1 MGPAPGVLA
10 ARLTEAGIAI
20 SGRLLTCSLDE
31 CINPRLEFCAELG
44 VPALPSDFSYSWDKF
59 RRRARKRGASTA
71 VAAVPSRD
79 DAVPAPASAPATGRP
94 GKAVAV
100 KRMAVD
106 RQPPTR
112 VSRRKSVLTA
122 NAELSRAQEGMDVD
136 EYR

>member
-1 MGPAPGVLA
+1 MLA

-31 CINPRLEFCAELG
+31 CINPRLKFCAELG
-44 VPALPSDFSYSWDKF
+44 VPALPSDFTYSWDDF
-59 RRRARKRGASTA
+59 RRRARKHGASTA
-71 VAAVPSRD
+71 VAVPSRD
-79 DAVPAPASAPATGRP
+79 DAVPAPASAPATGQP

-100 KRMAVD
+100 KRMADD

-112 VSRRKSVLTA
+112 VSRRKSVPTA
-122 NAELSRAQEGMDVD
+122 NAELSNAQEGMDLD

>member
-1 MGPAPGVLA
+1 MLA

-31 CINPRLEFCAELG
+31 CINPRLKFCAELG
-44 VPALPSDFSYSWDKF
+44 VPALPSDFTHHSWEQF
-59 RRRARKRGASTA
+59 RRRARKRVASTA

-79 DAVPAPASAPATGRP
+79 DAVPAPASAPATGQP

-100 KRMAVD
+100 KRMADD

-112 VSRRKSVLTA
+112 VSRRKSVPTA
-122 NAELSRAQEGMDVD
+122 NAELSNAQEGMDLD